1 MNGINDNTDLDIR
14 DISMQINEY
23 KMNIIQTLEED
34 NKEAEIPH
42 YNQVVQMFNHFAQL
56 CEHVI
61 DKADD

>member
-42 YNQVVQMFNHFAQL
+42 YNQVVQMFNHFA
-56 CEHVI
+56 
-61 DKADD
+61 